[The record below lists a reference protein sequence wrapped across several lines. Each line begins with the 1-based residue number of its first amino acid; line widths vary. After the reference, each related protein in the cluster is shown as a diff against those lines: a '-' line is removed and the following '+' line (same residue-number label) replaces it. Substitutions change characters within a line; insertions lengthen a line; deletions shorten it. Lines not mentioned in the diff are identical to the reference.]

1 MVYGDHILLKKLNEI
16 NDDDILIYLDAG
28 CSINHKGKNRFY
40 EYVDMLNKSD
50 EDIISFKMSHLP
62 EKHYTTKEIFN
73 YFNVDINSS
82 IANSGQILDGILI
95 MKKNK
100 DLIKKIKYGMMLF
113 IKMHYYLQ
121 ITIIIY
127 KNLIL

>member
-1 MVYGDHILLKKLNEI
+1 
-16 NDDDILIYLDAG
+16 
-28 CSINHKGKNRFY
+28 
-40 EYVDMLNKSD
+40 MLNKSD

-62 EKHYTTKEIFN
+62 EKHCTTKEIFN

-100 DLIKKIKYGMMLF
+100 DLIKKN
-113 IKMHYYLQ
+113 Q
-121 ITIIIY
+121 IWYDVIY
-127 KNLIL
+127 KNALLFTDYYNNLQESYFIENRHEQSIFSIIRRDT